1 MTNVEKL
8 KKEIGLLNPELLKEI
23 NDFITFLL
31 SKQKK
36 ESTKEKK
43 TIIESLCGSW
53 ADDKSIDVIFREID
67 LQRHSYKGREV
78 KF

>member
-1 MTNVEKL
+1 MTNAEKL
-8 KKEIGLLNPELLKEI
+8 KKEIELLNPELLNEI
-23 NDFITFLL
+23 NDFVAFLV

-36 ESTKEKK
+36 ESIKEKK